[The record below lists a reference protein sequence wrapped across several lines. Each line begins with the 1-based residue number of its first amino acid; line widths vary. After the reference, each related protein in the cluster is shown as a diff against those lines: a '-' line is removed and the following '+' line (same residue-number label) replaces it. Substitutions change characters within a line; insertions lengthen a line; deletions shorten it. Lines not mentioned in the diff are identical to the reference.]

1 MPGDSEC
8 SLVGPLPVQKDK
20 DGVMSGDV
28 LRGREL
34 FGRRSWSQ
42 AFDEFLVAE
51 ASCGLDVA
59 DVERLAIC
67 AYLIG
72 RSDESAGAWERA
84 CLAHVR
90 RDDTVDAARCAF
102 WAAFVL
108 LNRGELARGSG
119 WVHRGQRL
127 LLDSD
132 IDCVELGYLG
142 YADSLRRVVEGDVDG
157 AVAGFSEATVIGDR
171 FSCTELAALGR
182 VGQGRCLIA
191 SGETAAGMALLDEA
205 LSVISAAEVSP
216 TVIGDVYCT
225 AIEGCQEVFDV
236 RRAREWTAAL
246 TRWCSS
252 QPELVL
258 YQGQCLVH
266 RAELLLFGGMWSQAV
281 AEAQRA
287 CDVLS
292 RPRNH
297 PALGSAYYVRA
308 ELHRVRGEFPEAE
321 KSYQR
326 ASEWGREP
334 QPGLAQLWLDQGK
347 VGAAVSAIRQAV
359 AGTEEDPVARA
370 TLLGPLVEISLAAG
384 DVAAARQAA
393 DELAD
398 FAVPNLPVVT
408 AMAAYANGAVLIG
421 EGQPRSSLPV
431 LRRAWTSWT
440 ELGAPYQAARA
451 RVAIGMAQRALG
463 NEQGAARELAAARSE
478 LERLGVHSIA
488 LGFLNQTASDAGG
501 AEHRLT
507 SREAQV
513 LRLLATG
520 VSNKKISARLFIS
533 EKTTATHVSNI
544 LRKLGVRSRSAATA
558 YAHDRH
564 LL

>member
-1 MPGDSEC
+1 
-8 SLVGPLPVQKDK
+8 
-20 DGVMSGDV
+20 MSGDV

-34 FGRRSWSQ
+34 FGRRAWGQ
-42 AFDEFLVAE
+42 AFDELLTAE
-51 ASCGLDVA
+51 VRSGLDVA

-67 AYLIG
+67 AYLVG
-72 RSDESAGAWERA
+72 RADESAGAWERA
-84 CLAHVR
+84 YRAHVR

-102 WAAFVL
+102 WVAFVL

-119 WVHRGQRL
+119 WVHRCQRL
-127 LLDSD
+127 LHDCD
-132 IDCVELGYLG
+132 VDCVELGYLG
-142 YADSLRRVVEGDVDG
+142 YVDSLRRVVEGDVDG
-157 AVAGFSEATVIGDR
+157 ALAGFAAATVTGDR
-171 FSCTELAALGR
+171 FGSTELVALGR

-191 SGETAAGMALLDEA
+191 RGETAAGMALLDEA
-205 LSVISAAEVSP
+205 MSVISAVEVSP

-225 AIEGCQEVFDV
+225 VIEGCQEVFDV
-236 RRAREWTAAL
+236 RRAREWTEAL
-246 TRWCSS
+246 TRWCGS

-266 RAELLLFGGMWSQAV
+266 RAELLLFGGLWSQAV
-281 AEAQRA
+281 VDARRA

-292 RPRNH
+292 KPRKH

-321 KSYQR
+321 EAYR
-326 ASEWGREP
+326 HASDWGREP

-347 VGAAVSAIRQAV
+347 VGAAVSAIRQAI
-359 AGTEEDPVARA
+359 AGAEDDPVARA

-393 DELAD
+393 DELSGIALPN
-398 FAVPNLPVVT
+398 VPVIS
-408 AMAAYANGAVLIG
+408 AMAAYANGSVLIAQ
-421 EGQPRSSLPV
+421 GQPRSSLTV
-431 LRRAWTSWT
+431 LRHAWTSWT

-451 RVAIGMAQRALG
+451 RVLIGMAQRALG
-463 NEQGAARELAAARSE
+463 NDQGAVMELDAARSE
-478 LERLGVHSIA
+478 LERLGARTIA
-488 LGFLNQTASDAGG
+488 LGFLNQTASVAGG
-501 AEHRLT
+501 AEQGLT

-513 LRLLATG
+513 LQLLATG
-520 VSNKKISARLFIS
+520 VSNREISAGLFIS
-533 EKTTATHVSNI
+533 EKTVATHVSSI

-558 YAHDRH
+558 YAHDKH